1 MNVRRTK
8 KNVVCA
14 EAKSMES
21 SEIAVLAMCAC
32 VAACVFVACAIEHAL
47 CARRPRGTSDT
58 TTTAALLECGGVH
71 GVQ

>member
-1 MNVRRTK
+1 
-8 KNVVCA
+8 
-14 EAKSMES
+14 MES

-32 VAACVFVACAIEHAL
+32 VAACVFVSCAIEHAL

-58 TTTAALLECGGVH
+58 TTTAALLERGGVH